1 MSFHPTCGGGFVFT
15 DEAAQAVFMCM
26 ERLGMGVALLIR
38 AVTCISVWIELK
50 VVQSFR
56 CLHSSWLDLCF
67 KDVCL

>member
-1 MSFHPTCGGGFVFT
+1 MVVALFLLTKQHKLF
-15 DEAAQAVFMCM
+15 FMCM

-56 CLHSSWLDLCF
+56 CLHSSWLDLCS